1 MRFGC
6 RAVGSL
12 ASALLLWG
20 AFFPGLG
27 WLAWLAL
34 VPLFWAIDGAGVRRG
49 MGLGALFGGS
59 FFLAQFSFLFALW
72 PFLGPFTVLVWVAVS
87 LYGALFLTLF
97 GAAGGRWGTPFL
109 WAGGWVLIEALRGAG
124 PLGFTFGSVGAALA
138 GGPFV
143 PAAALGGPWLLSL
156 GVAWTAGCLACGAR
170 QRRWLPWAALGPLV
184 LGALALVPPGT
195 REEGTLSAVLVQ
207 PNVAKAEQ
215 LEPTRLPE
223 RVEIY
228 RDLLAGIAP
237 PADLVLLPEN
247 ALPWLHD
254 DPELLQLFQDAA
266 RRVGATLAVGTVHF
280 QEGRVY
286 NTILV
291 LSPKGENAGTYAKTR
306 LVPFGEYVPGRD
318 FLRRIG
324 LGNLIDPFLPFDQTA
339 GEAVRPVGNLG
350 IMICFESTFSGVS
363 RVLARGGAEVLVV
376 PTNDAWF
383 GRTRILWEHYALG
396 ALRAAETGRALVQ
409 VGQTGMSG
417 GWGPRGEELGRLPPW
432 TRGRLT
438 LAVPLSSGSTWYSEM
453 GDGPVV
459 GLAAALALL
468 GVATERPR
476 RRGRGRRGR
485 LSGEAR

>member
-1 MRFGC
+1 MG
-6 RAVGSL
+6 A
-12 ASALLLWG
+12 ALVLWA

-34 VPLFWAIDGAGVRRG
+34 VPLFWALDGAGVRWG
-49 MGLGALFGGS
+49 MGLGALFGGVV
-59 FFLAQFSFLFALW
+59 FLCEFSSLFSLW
-72 PFLGPFTVLVWVAVS
+72 PFVGPLTILVWVAVS
-87 LYGALFLTLF
+87 LYGALFLALF
-97 GAAGGRWGTPFL
+97 GAVGGRWGSPFL
-109 WAGGWVLIEALRGAG
+109 WAGGWALIEALRGAG
-124 PLGFTFGSVGAALA
+124 PLGFTFGSVGAALV
-138 GGPFV
+138 GSPFV
-143 PAAALGGPWLLSL
+143 RAAAFGGPWLLSL
-156 GVAWTAGCLACGAR
+156 GVAWTAGFLARGVR

-215 LEPTRLPE
+215 LDPTRLPE

-228 RDLLAGIAP
+228 RDLLGGIAP

-266 RRVGATLAVGTVHF
+266 QRVGATLVVGSAHF
-280 QEGRVY
+280 QEGRIY
-286 NTILV
+286 NTVLV
-291 LSPKGENAGTYAKTR
+291 LSPQGEIVGTYAKTR

-318 FLRRIG
+318 FWTTIG
-324 LGNLIDPFLPFDQTA
+324 LGRLIDSFLPFDQTA
-339 GEAVRPVGNLG
+339 GEDVRPVGTLG

-363 RVLARGGAEVLVV
+363 RALARGGAEVLVV

-396 ALRAAETGRALVQ
+396 ALRAAETGRAFVQ
-409 VGQTGMSG
+409 IGQTGITG
-417 GWGPRGEELGRLPPW
+417 GWGPRGEDLGRFPPS
-432 TRGRLT
+432 TKGRMT
-438 LAVPLSSGSTWYSEM
+438 LALPLYSGSTLYVRV

-459 GLAAALALL
+459 GLVAALVLL